1 MRLALVAGF
10 PNPWPLALF
19 PLRLGGS
26 LQASMLAGTMFH
38 SILQTRPGDPGFGL
52 GFTRLDSSPF
62 SGSDG
67 AQVSIF
73 RLSP

>member
-1 MRLALVAGF
+1 M
-10 PNPWPLALF
+10 P
-19 PLRLGGS
+19 
-26 LQASMLAGTMFH
+26 AGTMLH
-38 SILQTRPGDPGFGL
+38 SLVQTRLGDPGFGL
-52 GFTRLDSSPF
+52 GFSRLDSSPF